1 MRPQNAGQNVLN
13 VLAIAAALAVYV
25 IVTGMVSALTWSLLG
40 DGQTSSIFLM
50 YVLPLLENAL
60 AAGVAGA
67 LLGLCLR
74 TDRPV
79 LFGSLLGGA
88 LVLYGWMSTTIYWG
102 TARWQ
107 DVAWVGLDI
116 LAPALVAAATTVW
129 LSRRRG
135 PAPTEATA

>member
-1 MRPQNAGQNVLN
+1 MRSQSAGQNVLN
-13 VLAIAAALAVYV
+13 VLAILAALAVYV
-25 IVTGMVSALTWSLLG
+25 ILTGMASALTWGLLG

-50 YVLPLLENAL
+50 YVLPLLESAL
-60 AAGVAGA
+60 AAAAAGA

-79 LFGSLLGGA
+79 LFGCLLGGA
-88 LVLYGWMSTTIYWG
+88 LVLYSSMRTTVNWDA
-102 TARWQ
+102 ARWQ
-107 DVAWVGLDI
+107 DLAWVGLDI
-116 LAPALVAAATTVW
+116 LAPALVAAAATVW